1 MDLDEGHP
9 RRADVELFIIHPAMT
24 PTEITAALGLEAH
37 NAHQVDHPR
46 KTPKG
51 RPLEGQYPDTRWR
64 HSIRYELGGQWFA
77 DKITLLVDRLAA
89 HKAFFHHV
97 RATGGTAEII
107 VQFRGRIWS
116 NGRSLRQVELQLDL
130 GIECFDVPQLLTDW
144 LREALSLAL
153 FYNTAKRVSAKQ
165 DGVPSRSSRPTARL
179 RPVGFGAAASL
190 ASRAKAGG
198 GRRTRTFEV
207 IRRLIYSQ
215 LPLPLGTLPRLN
227 LIGTHP
233 PKRRQEGHG

>member
-51 RPLEGQYPDTRWR
+51 TPLEGQYPDTRWR
-64 HSIRYELGGQWFA
+64 HSIRYELSGQWFA

-107 VQFRGRIWS
+107 VQFLGDGYFGD
-116 NGRSLRQVELQLDL
+116 NVPLETLAKMVELQLDL
-130 GIECFDVPQLLTDW
+130 GIECFDVPQ
-144 LREALSLAL
+144 A
-153 FYNTAKRVSAKQ
+153 
-165 DGVPSRSSRPTARL
+165 
-179 RPVGFGAAASL
+179 
-190 ASRAKAGG
+190 
-198 GRRTRTFEV
+198 
-207 IRRLIYSQ
+207 
-215 LPLPLGTLPRLN
+215 
-227 LIGTHP
+227 
-233 PKRRQEGHG
+233 